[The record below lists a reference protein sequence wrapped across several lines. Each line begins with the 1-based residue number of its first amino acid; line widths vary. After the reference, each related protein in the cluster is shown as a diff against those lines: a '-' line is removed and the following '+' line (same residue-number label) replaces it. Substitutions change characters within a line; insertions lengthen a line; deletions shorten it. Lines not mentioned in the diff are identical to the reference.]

1 MIQSFKS
8 RRRAVAKEV
17 STICPLV
24 EAGGRERYVKQDTQ
38 LVKPALLTTTL
49 FPTPYSPLSIRITLA
64 KKVF

>member
-1 MIQSFKS
+1 
-8 RRRAVAKEV
+8 VAKEV

-38 LVKPALLTTTL
+38 LVKLALLTTTL